1 MIVILLIIAL
11 SLVSI
16 AAITIVVAQNTACK
30 DCPFKRTCD
39 ELMSQNQLNLCQ
51 QIICQVKTK
60 RNNKLMYNELI

>member
-39 ELMSQNQLNLCQ
+39 ELLSQNQLDLCQ
-51 QIICQVKTK
+51 Q
-60 RNNKLMYNELI
+60 NNMPSQNEEK

>member
-1 MIVILLIIAL
+1 MIVILLIVL

-39 ELMSQNQLNLCQ
+39 ELLSQNQLNLCQ
-51 QIICQVKTK
+51 Q
-60 RNNKLMYNELI
+60 NNMPSLNEEK

>member
-1 MIVILLIIAL
+1 MIVILLIVL

-39 ELMSQNQLNLCQ
+39 ELLSQNQLNLCQ
-51 QIICQVKTK
+51 Q
-60 RNNKLMYNELI
+60 NNTPSQNEEK

>member
-1 MIVILLIIAL
+1 MIVILFIVL

-39 ELMSQNQLNLCQ
+39 ELLSQNQLNLCQ
-51 QIICQVKTK
+51 Q
-60 RNNKLMYNELI
+60 NNMPSQNEEK

>member
-1 MIVILLIIAL
+1 MIVILLIVL

-39 ELMSQNQLNLCQ
+39 ELLSQNQLNLWQ
-51 QIICQVKTK
+51 Q
-60 RNNKLMYNELI
+60 NNMPSQNEEK

>member
-1 MIVILLIIAL
+1 MIVILLIVL

-39 ELMSQNQLNLCQ
+39 ELLSQNHLNLCQ
-51 QIICQVKTK
+51 Q
-60 RNNKLMYNELI
+60 NNMPSQNEEK

>member
-1 MIVILLIIAL
+1 MIVILLIVL

-39 ELMSQNQLNLCQ
+39 ELLSQNQLNLCQ
-51 QIICQVKTK
+51 Q
-60 RNNKLMYNELI
+60 NNKPSQNEEK

>member
-1 MIVILLIIAL
+1 MIVILLIVL

-39 ELMSQNQLNLCQ
+39 ELMSQNQLTCANK
-51 QIICQVKTK
+51 IICQVKTK